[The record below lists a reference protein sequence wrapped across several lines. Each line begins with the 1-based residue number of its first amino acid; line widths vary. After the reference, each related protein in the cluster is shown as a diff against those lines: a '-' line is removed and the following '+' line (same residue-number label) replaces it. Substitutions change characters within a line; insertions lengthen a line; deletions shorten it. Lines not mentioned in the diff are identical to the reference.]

1 MCLTRQRLNPG
12 GRRWSDK
19 ARLCREVELKQ
30 ARLPAVLSMPLLLSL
45 LLSLLVH
52 LWLALT
58 MLLPWLLEGE
68 RQKRPPLSA
77 PERFSVRLHP
87 PPAQQGTEQP
97 ETNRQKSSPQKTAEE
112 KAAAVPSPVPL
123 PQEQPR
129 IRHWQLAH
137 DSAITDDGTATDY
150 AVFDPQ
156 LRHRLQQARRE
167 RAPVR
172 QSGTV
177 QRFDYGSGQEMIRV
191 GEHCFLFTA
200 ADALD
205 ENSYDIWSPESC
217 PPE

>member
-1 MCLTRQRLNPG
+1 
-12 GRRWSDK
+12 
-19 ARLCREVELKQ
+19 
-30 ARLPAVLSMPLLLSL
+30 MPLLLSL

-97 ETNRQKSSPQKTAEE
+97 EAQKTTGQEADQPETNRQKTSPQKTAEE
-112 KAAAVPSPVPL
+112 KAAAVPSPVPSPVPL

-137 DSAITDDGTATDY
+137 DSAITDDGTVTDH

-156 LRHRLQQARRE
+156 LRHRLEQARRD